1 MREWDLFHTNDSL
14 DLSDI
19 TGCVLIDEA
28 DVNLHIDFAYRALPA
43 LMKLFPRVQF
53 ILSTH
58 SPFLLSGLKKE
69 YGKNID
75 ILSLPDGILIE
86 DLNAFSEI
94 TTAYEVFNAET
105 DKLTKQLALLKEEER
120 EN

>member
-1 MREWDLFHTNDSL
+1 
-14 DLSDI
+14 
-19 TGCVLIDEA
+19 
-28 DVNLHIDFAYRALPA
+28 
-43 LMKLFPRVQF
+43 MKLFPRVQF
-53 ILSTH
+53 VLSTH

-105 DKLTKQLALLKEEER
+105 DKLTKQLALLKEENER
-120 EN
+120 VKALSNKIIIYTEGKTDVNI